1 MYSDAY
7 DPLDEAIA
15 SLPLEE
21 PPAGLRASILLATA
35 YRPAPLFSLGEY
47 VAMGAIAAFALW
59 LIVLVVMGGG
69 TLFVHTIEAIAATSA
84 RALSNGATLVW
95 LAAGGATAL
104 WISLFTG
111 FQPAAA
117 LPKRS
122 QPPPRR

>member
-7 DPLDEAIA
+7 DRLDDAIA
-15 SLPLEE
+15 ALPLEE

-35 YRPAPLFSLGEY
+35 YRPRPLFSIGEY
-47 VAMGAIAAFALW
+47 VAMGAIAAFAVW

-69 TLFVHTIEAIAATSA
+69 ALFVHTLEAIGSMAART
-84 RALSNGATLVW
+84 LSNGATLAW

-104 WISLFTG
+104 WISLFTV